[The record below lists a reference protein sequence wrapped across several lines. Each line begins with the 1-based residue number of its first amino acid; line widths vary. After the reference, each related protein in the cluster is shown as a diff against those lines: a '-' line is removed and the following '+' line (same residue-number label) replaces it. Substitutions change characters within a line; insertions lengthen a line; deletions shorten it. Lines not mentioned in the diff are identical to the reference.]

1 MRIAKFA
8 AILVAFTALTTTTA
22 FAEPPP
28 TDTTSELRKSADD
41 AANAG
46 SAEADANAEKEVAE
60 KAAEVI
66 AGGGEVLPSADSNLK
81 DGVDN
86 MSEAGEVATMLIQAF
101 KDKNWTLVTG
111 LLMMLLIFG
120 LRYFKLTDKLGI
132 EGKGLLAL
140 SISIG
145 VVGSVGVELAFI
157 EGTGWQSILVAIG
170 IGISNGLVATGA
182 WEAMKS
188 PLKATLTKTA

>member
-1 MRIAKFA
+1 MRFLKVA
-8 AILVAFTALTTTTA
+8 AILAAFITISTTPA
-22 FAEPPP
+22 FADDPPP
-28 TDTTSELRKSADD
+28 TTDLREAADN

-46 SAEADANAEKEVAE
+46 SNEAEANDDKEVAE

-66 AGGGEVLPSADSNLK
+66 AGGGEVLPSADTDLK
-81 DGVDN
+81 DGVDD
-86 MSEAGEVATMLIQAF
+86 MSEAGEVVSMLITAF

-120 LRYFKLTDKLGI
+120 LRYFKLLDKVGI
-132 EGKGLLAL
+132 TGKGLLAL

-157 EGTGWQSILVAIG
+157 EGTGWASILVAIG

-182 WEAMKS
+182 WEAFKS
-188 PLKATLTKTA
+188 PLKATLSKTEA